1 MSKQRL
7 VPSLL
12 LLTLLLSGPTA
23 SRAFAAEGNTAVT
36 KLGRGLINIVTGWV
50 EIPIQIS
57 ERESDESVPIK
68 VFHGAVFGVVRATQ
82 RMAYGIWDTATFLF
96 PPYDTEWMDPDTL
109 ITPQPPKSSTH
120 RVNDF

>member
-1 MSKQRL
+1 MSKQPL

-12 LLTLLLSGPTA
+12 LLALLLSGPMA
-23 SRAFAAEGNTAVT
+23 SPAFAAEGNTVVT

-50 EIPIQIS
+50 EIPLQIS

-68 VFHGAVFGVVRATQ
+68 LFHGAVFGLGRAIQ
-82 RMAYGIWDTATFLF
+82 RMSYGIWDTATFLF

-109 ITPQPPKSSTH
+109 ITPQPLKS
-120 RVNDF
+120 